1 MNKAITVDEA
11 AAALFAM
18 MQSDFKQEWRSRLSS
33 VPGLDAVRAEDELM
47 LLDYFAAYFSLKFT
61 RSPTWR
67 AKGQLVFEKLFSLFA
82 HWLARFWEGKNAG
95 TVDDAVRILGERLAA
110 YGAVIEEPASADPQQ
125 LIQSIGLRYA
135 MFAFTDDSF
144 VGTDGRPRADRFPE
158 FVARM
163 SQDTGEVA
171 IAVGSEV
178 FNHRMQKL
186 HAWFDSHSVV

>member
-11 AAALFAM
+11 AAAVFAM

-33 VPGLDAVRAEDELM
+33 VAGLDAVRAEDELV

-67 AKGQLVFEKLFSLFA
+67 AKGQSVFEKLFSLFA
-82 HWLARFWEGKNAG
+82 HWLVRFWQGKNAG
-95 TVDDAVRILGERLAA
+95 TMDDAVRILGDRLAA
-110 YGAVIEEPASADPQQ
+110 YGVVIEEPTFADPQQ
-125 LIQSIGLRYA
+125 LMHAIGLRYA

-144 VGTDGRPRADRFPE
+144 VGADDRPRPDRFSE

-163 SQDTGEVA
+163 SQDTEEVT
-171 IAVGSEV
+171 IAVGGEV
-178 FNHRMQKL
+178 FNHRMQTL